1 MGRLTQDQADRLVAA
16 LEGRRTVTA
25 GAPDPLAHR
34 ADGDRSAEELP
45 ADDRAER
52 VRALLADAAALE
64 ELGRSLT
71 LDLAAYLR
79 RPVRCSAMPAAA
91 SLADPWRFE
100 ADIGASRWWIDLDAD
115 LAIAFADAMIGGDGS
130 GRTGR
135 GKRVRALAA
144 IVVARM
150 FRTIAASAG
159 IDAPRSISPSQ
170 ASPVAGAVLAAG
182 SCAVAVDRHPWLT
195 GVAAARE
202 TLETAVDA
210 PQSAPAEPLDA
221 DEVLR
226 AAIAALSDR
235 LIELTHSRIAA
246 TSEAVERIEGSAVA
260 GPAST
265 SLGLAL
271 TAGGNG
277 AVVAF
282 ADAAAVH
289 GIACAAVGAPFSRGT
304 TPGEVVLAAAEAVVR
319 DALER
324 AALRLPALARDGHR
338 VVRLTDDPLTARTPH
353 HAVDV
358 RLSIEGS
365 TGTLRVLVPSWM
377 LGRRTPHGA

>member
-1 MGRLTQDQADRLVAA
+1 MTKVAIIYYSSTGNAYQLVKAA
-16 LEGRRTVTA
+16 EEGARAA
-25 GAPDPLAHR
+25 GA
-34 ADGDRSAEELP
+34 ET
-45 ADDRAER
+45 R
-52 VRALLADAAALE
+52 VRKVRELAPDEAIATNAGWQQHVRSTESVPHATLE
-64 ELGRSLT
+64 NLEWSDGYIFATPTR
-71 LDLAAYLR
+71 YGNI
-79 RPVRCSAMPAAA
+79 SAQ
-91 SLADPWRFE
+91 LKQF
-100 ADIGASRWWIDLDAD
+100 LDASGPLWAQGK
-115 LAIAFADAMIGGDGS
+115 LAN
-130 GRTGR
+130 
-135 GKRVRALAA
+135 K
-144 IVVARM
+144 
-150 FRTIAASAG
+150 
-159 IDAPRSISPSQ
+159 
-170 ASPVAGAVLAAG
+170 
-182 SCAVAVDRHPWLT
+182 
-195 GVAAARE
+195 
-202 TLETAVDA
+202 
-210 PQSAPAEPLDA
+210 
-221 DEVLR
+221 
-226 AAIAALSDR
+226 
-235 LIELTHSRIAA
+235 
-246 TSEAVERIEGSAVA
+246 AVA
-260 GPAST
+260 GIAGAGNAHGGQETTLLALYNSMYHWGAVVVAPGYTDSLLYAAGGNPYGVSYT
-265 SLGLAL
+265 ELGLAL